1 MATKEKTT
9 MKRRHITEVYNILSQ
24 TTTEGLEGNNVTMML
39 VTTSKLRRVVEV
51 TESLIKGID
60 EQRPKELK
68 DLTELPKDDYSKNRI
83 LLLQNK
89 WNGQKDNAINTI
101 IDEDVDIDTHF
112 LEQADVLKFLEKQS
126 GLKTTE
132 KATLLDW
139 LSK

>member
-1 MATKEKTT
+1 MATKEKAT

-24 TTTEGLEGNNVTMML
+24 TTTDGLEGNNVTMML

-126 GLKTTE
+126 GLKITE
-132 KATLLDW
+132 KATLLDC

>member
-24 TTTEGLEGNNVTMML
+24 TTTEGLEGNNVTTML
-39 VTTSKLRRVVEV
+39 VTTSKLRRVAE
-51 TESLIKGID
+51 ENDSLIKGID
-60 EQRPKELK
+60 EQRPQELK
-68 DLTELPKDDYSKNRI
+68 DLKELPKDTSGQNKI
-83 LLLQNK
+83 ILLQNK
-89 WNGQKDNAINTI
+89 WREDREKAIDAI
-101 IDEDVDIDTHF
+101 LIEKVDIDTHF